1 MLFRNTLPPR
11 EGFSPSRK
19 PLDKHLP
26 FKLADM
32 SLEEIRE
39 VIRSKWKLLEV
50 SQLLTLNLS
59 KAPKMKKEKVVKV
72 KKEKVKK
79 EPKVR
84 VVKTKSG
91 KTLTIEQL
99 NLLTDDL

>member
-1 MLFRNTLPPR
+1 MLFRNSLPPR
-11 EGFSPSRK
+11 ENFQPSRK

-26 FKLADM
+26 FKLSEM

-39 VIRSKWKLLEV
+39 VVRSKWKLLEV

-72 KKEKVKK
+72 KKEKVAKPPKPGKK
-79 EPKVR
+79 LKVE
-84 VVKTKSG
+84 KTF
-91 KTLTIEQL
+91 TQQQL
-99 NLLTDDL
+99 DSFLDL